1 MANQLIHPGYIS
13 ADLSSNGQLLVS
25 NGSYVSFTNNL
36 NTVNAVSFSVGTAF
50 SANSTS
56 VVAPTINVGTNFV
69 ANTTG
74 GFIVNPTSGAG
85 LISSK
90 QTYLV
95 TTSQAAIGSAIADVF
110 TSPSSVSLEAASLY
124 KIKGQVYFL
133 KNTAGTATW
142 TNLFSNAPTIFEG
155 FSRQTAITGMTAAT
169 GATYTPLLTYYY
181 DQGATTVV
189 SAATGSLT
197 TAVNHFFAFEF
208 TVLTNSAA
216 NWRLRLTQ
224 SAGTANTLAG
234 SYYTVE
240 KIATSTGTF
249 AA

>member
-1 MANQLIHPGYIS
+1 MANLQSGTRIYGTANVDTQVNMGTTSYGSATGGLLI
-13 ADLSSNGQLLVS
+13 NTT
-25 NGSYVSFTNNL
+25 SFATGNS
-36 NTVNAVSFSVGTAF
+36 TVNTIISSTGGFVY
-50 SANSTS
+50 NSTS
-56 VVAPTINVGTNFV
+56 
-69 ANTTG
+69 G
-74 GFIVNPTSGAG
+74 GGYIP
-85 LISSK
+85 SK
-90 QTYLV
+90 QTYRV
-95 TTSQAAIGSAIADVF
+95 TTSQAAIGNAIADVF
-110 TSPSSVSLEAASLY
+110 TSPSSVSLEASSLY
-124 KIKGQVYFL
+124 QIKGQVYFL
-133 KNTAGTATW
+133 KNSVGTATW

-155 FSRQTAITGMTAAT
+155 FSRQTATGGMTAAT

-181 DQGATTVV
+181 DQGATTVA
-189 SAATGSLT
+189 SAATGTLT

-224 SAGTANTLAG
+224 SVGTANTLAG